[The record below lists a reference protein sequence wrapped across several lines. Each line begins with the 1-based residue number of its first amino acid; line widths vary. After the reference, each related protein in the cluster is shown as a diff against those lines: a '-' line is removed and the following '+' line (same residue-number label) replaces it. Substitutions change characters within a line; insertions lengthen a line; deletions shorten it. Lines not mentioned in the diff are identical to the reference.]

1 MTVVDMNCRSP
12 QLDAWTTSRRGRNV
26 SIIQMHSSNI
36 KRCGLFLSPCKP
48 LLMYLMGEYMTLN
61 MYEFNRVTALML
73 NVIFLHDLD

>member
-1 MTVVDMNCRSP
+1 
-12 QLDAWTTSRRGRNV
+12 
-26 SIIQMHSSNI
+26 MHSSNI